1 MSITSAVRTIL
12 AGETKLTRESS
23 PGLSLTDA
31 AKIAFRSMSTAKLR
45 AALTM
50 LGIIIGVAAVI
61 GVMSIGIGASYYIS
75 SQIESVGTNVVTI
88 IPGAISQGGIRSAF
102 GAQQTLTYE
111 DYQALARP
119 ENVPD
124 AIAVAPSLNRPAQV
138 VSGSS
143 NYNTTVVGTT
153 PESEIIRNIVMA
165 SGRYIAAQD
174 LAASANVA
182 VLGDTVAKQLFPDS
196 DPVGQTIRINRLA
209 FTVIGVMAPKGSN
222 LFVNLDDL
230 VVVPY
235 TTAYNKLFGGRSP
248 RGEGRIVTAITIKAA
263 DADAISRVMAEAA
276 EVLRQRHNIR
286 PGQQDDFS
294 VLNAAELLSTFN
306 AITTALTVFLSA
318 IAGIS
323 LVVGGIGI
331 MNIMLVSVA
340 ERTREIGIR
349 KAVGARRRD
358 ILTQFL
364 VESVVLSVT
373 GGVIGIVAG
382 IGLSE
387 GIRLTGL
394 IQPLISPLSVVLAT
408 LFAIAVG
415 LFFGIYP
422 AQRAARLDPVEAL
435 RYE

>member
-1 MSITSAVRTIL
+1 MSTTGTVRAVAARQAVVRQAGPVGLGIL
-12 AGETKLTRESS
+12 
-23 PGLSLTDA
+23 DA
-31 AKIAFRSMSTAKLR
+31 ARIALRSMSTSKLR

-61 GVMSIGIGASYYIS
+61 GVMSIGTGASYYIS

-88 IPGAISQGGIRSAF
+88 IPGAISQGGIRSAL
-102 GAQQTLTYE
+102 GAQQSLTYE
-111 DYQALARP
+111 DYLALANP

-124 AIAVAPSLNRPAQV
+124 ALAVAPSLNRAAQV
-138 VSGSS
+138 VAGSN

-153 PESEIIRNIVMA
+153 PESEVVRNIVMA
-165 SGRYIAAQD
+165 SGRYITAQD
-174 LAASANVA
+174 LAAAANVA
-182 VLGDTVAKQLFPDS
+182 VLGDTVAQQLFPDS
-196 DPVGQTIRINRLA
+196 DPIGQVIRINRLA
-209 FTVIGVMAPKGSN
+209 FTVVGVMAPKGSN

-235 TTAYNKLFGGRSP
+235 TTAYAKLFGGRSP
-248 RGEGRIVTAITIKAA
+248 RGEGRVVTAITIKAA
-263 DADAISRVMAEAA
+263 DANAINRVMDQAA
-276 EVLRQRHNIR
+276 QVLRQRHNIR
-286 PGQQDDFS
+286 PGQDDDFS
-294 VLNAAELLSTFN
+294 VLNAAELLRTFN
-306 AITTALTVFLSA
+306 AITTALTAFLAA

-340 ERTREIGIR
+340 ERTKEIGIR

-358 ILTQFL
+358 ILMQFL
-364 VESVVLSVT
+364 VESVVLSLT
-373 GGVIGIVAG
+373 GGVVGILAG
-382 IGLSE
+382 IALSE
-387 GIRLTGL
+387 AIRLTGL
-394 IQPLISPLSVVLAT
+394 IQPLVSPLSVALAT
-408 LFAIAVG
+408 LFAVAVG

>member
-1 MSITSAVRTIL
+1 MSITDLLGKTI
-12 AGETKLTRESS
+12 TREAAIQKEG
-23 PGLSLTDA
+23 GLGLGLMDA
-31 AKIAFRSMSTAKLR
+31 AKIALRTMKTAKLR

-124 AIAVAPSLNRPAQV
+124 AMAVAPSLNRPAQV
-138 VSGSS
+138 VAGPN

-153 PESEIIRNIVMA
+153 PESEVIRNIVMA
-165 SGRYIAAQD
+165 SGRYITEQD

-230 VVVPY
+230 VVIPY

-263 DADAISRVMAEAA
+263 DADAINRVMEEAA
-276 EVLRQRHNIR
+276 QVLRQRHNIR
-286 PGQQDDFS
+286 PGQGDDFS

-318 IAGIS
+318 IAAIS

-331 MNIMLVSVA
+331 MNIMLVSVT

-358 ILTQFL
+358 ILLQFL
-364 VESVVLSVT
+364 VESVILSVT
-373 GGVIGIVAG
+373 GGVFGILGG
-382 IGLSE
+382 IALAE
-387 GIRLTGL
+387 AIRLTGL
-394 IQPLISPLSVVLAT
+394 IQPLVSPFSVLLAT
-408 LFAIAVG
+408 LFAVAVG